1 MKQNGPSHA
10 MAHFVRISLHQRGDG
25 GEFRESMGCL
35 TVIDDG
41 VIFRR
46 GVQSLFRE

>member
-1 MKQNGPSHA
+1 MKQNGPSHS
-10 MAHFVRISLHQRGDG
+10 MAYFARISLHQRGDG
-25 GEFRESMGCL
+25 GELRESMGRL
-35 TVIDDG
+35 IVIDDG